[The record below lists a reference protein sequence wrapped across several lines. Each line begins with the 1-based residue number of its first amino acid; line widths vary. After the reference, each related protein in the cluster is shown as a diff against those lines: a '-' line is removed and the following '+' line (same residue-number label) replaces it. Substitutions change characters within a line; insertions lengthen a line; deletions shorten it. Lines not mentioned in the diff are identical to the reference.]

1 MLGILTRA
9 LFYTAVFNAGIIIG
23 GIYTPDVVSFA
34 RSMIDNTVVEQ
45 PLPSRQERNKKPRK
59 VLVRTTV

>member
-23 GIYTPDVVSFA
+23 GIYTPNVVSFA
-34 RSMIDNTVVEQ
+34 RSMIDNTVLEQ

-59 VLVRTTV
+59 ILVRATV